1 MYKLLLSLFICSS
14 LSFASMINGVALTV
28 NDEAITLYDIDKTM
42 SEQNI
47 SKNQAVG
54 LLVDKILYEQVIKK
68 NRISVD
74 IFDINTYAEKL
85 ANSNNMDVYTF
96 KTIVTQKY
104 GDYSIFEEDAK
115 KVITRQKLIERL
127 VKGQLKIATD
137 EDISIYYDNNK
148 NKFQTAEKFSVVQY
162 SSKRKASL
170 VSTIK
175 SPLIANK
182 EVKRNAFILEN
193 ENLNP
198 QLQYLLNETK
208 ANSFTPIFRIND
220 EFTTIFVIKKEGKS
234 TLNYE
239 TVKSKIFND
248 IMETREKKFLK
259 EYFEKEKLTADIKI
273 VR

>member
-74 IFDINTYAEKL
+74 IFDINSYAEKL
-85 ANSNNMDVYTF
+85 ASSNNMDVYTF

-115 KVITRQKLIERL
+115 KVITRQKLIEKL

-182 EVKRNAFILEN
+182 EVKRNAFVLEN

>member
-115 KVITRQKLIERL
+115 KVITRQKLIEKL
-127 VKGQLKIATD
+127 IKGQLKIATD
-137 EDISIYYDNNK
+137 EDINIYYDNNK

-234 TLNYE
+234 TLGYE

>member
-234 TLNYE
+234 ILNYE